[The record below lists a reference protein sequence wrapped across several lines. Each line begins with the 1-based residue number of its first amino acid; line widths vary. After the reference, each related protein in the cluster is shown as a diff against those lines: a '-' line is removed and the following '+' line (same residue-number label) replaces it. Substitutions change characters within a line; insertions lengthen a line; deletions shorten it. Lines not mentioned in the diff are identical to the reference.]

1 MAEFSEM
8 RIFSIV
14 RNTIAAGVLCLSAS
28 CGTIKP
34 FSACIKTG
42 VLGEVVNLDIC
53 GQIGDGEFNPEIDI
67 SPVQPAPAEG
77 QSGGITPDQP
87 APTTGA

>member
-1 MAEFSEM
+1 MQILSTF
-8 RIFSIV
+8 
-14 RNTIAAGVLCLSAS
+14 RNTIVAGVLCLSAS

-34 FSACIKTG
+34 ISGCIKTG

-53 GQIGDGEFNPEIDI
+53 GKIGDGEFNPEISI
-67 SPVQPAPAEG
+67 STVQPAPAKG
-77 QSGGITPDQP
+77 QSGGIIPDQP